1 MASRI
6 KEIHQSIASNPFN
19 KIAVMVLRVIIGATF
34 IVSGFV
40 KAIDPMGSVYK
51 FQEYIAALQL
61 TNLAGCELVLAFAVP
76 ALELTLGVMLLTG
89 CLRRATPIMLLL
101 LMAVMLPLTYFLAT
115 TNAVAD
121 CGCFGDAF
129 KLTNWQT
136 FWKNV
141 ALTVGLIYLVF
152 QNKSVPCIYGPIIQW
167 IVMLLTFALS
177 IAISVIGYSTQ
188 PLLDFRP
195 YKVGTHIG
203 SKLKPVGE
211 DDFVFIYEKDGK
223 QQHFSIDSVPDE
235 EDGWT
240 FIDRK
245 KVTPDLSPAQKAEL
259 NAMSIYDNGTDITDE
274 VLDSTT
280 NQMLLLIPDL
290 PKVNR
295 AYAFVLNDL
304 AKACTDKGA
313 TLYAITSASQQQIED
328 WTKLTQPT
336 YPIYTGDDS
345 EIKMLARGNPAIAYI
360 ENGTVKWKR
369 TFSSFPA
376 KQLLSS
382 TVPLARLSDDIAP
395 SYQLW
400 ELLWPYMLIMI
411 ALLFVNRIY
420 PVVNYIVD
428 KFKKKDEETQSTEDI

>member
-1 MASRI
+1 M
-6 KEIHQSIASNPFN
+6 
-19 KIAVMVLRVIIGATF
+19 
-34 IVSGFV
+34 
-40 KAIDPMGSVYK
+40 
-51 FQEYIAALQL
+51 
-61 TNLAGCELVLAFAVP
+61 
-76 ALELTLGVMLLTG
+76 
-89 CLRRATPIMLLL
+89 
-101 LMAVMLPLTYFLAT
+101 
-115 TNAVAD
+115 
-121 CGCFGDAF
+121 
-129 KLTNWQT
+129 
-136 FWKNV
+136 
-141 ALTVGLIYLVF
+141 
-152 QNKSVPCIYGPIIQW
+152 
-167 IVMLLTFALS
+167 
-177 IAISVIGYSTQ
+177 
-188 PLLDFRP
+188 
-195 YKVGTHIG
+195 
-203 SKLKPVGE
+203 GE

-369 TFSSFPA
+369 TFSSLPA
-376 KQLLSS
+376 KRLLTSK
-382 TVPLARLSDDIAP
+382 VPLARLSDDIAP

-400 ELLWPYMLIMI
+400 ELLWPYLLIMI